1 MSIRYPIICPA
12 KDISIKE
19 VWNVENRIEACLREL
34 KQKNEKAFITYITA
48 GLPDMD
54 KTAQIIKAQES
65 TDIIEL
71 GIPFSDPIADGPV
84 IQQASYEAILAG
96 SSLQKGFELM
106 KRLRSE
112 GVKKPIVF
120 MLYYNTVVGCG
131 LEKFV
136 TECRESGVDGLI
148 IPDLPLEEQEE
159 IKEALKGDDTT
170 ILIELV
176 SPVSKDRIPEILKDA
191 RGFVYC
197 VSSMGVTGQDGS
209 FHREVINYL
218 TDVKKQSKIPVM
230 MGFGI
235 KTADDV
241 RPMKDIIDGAIVGS
255 HFIKLMRASGFDP
268 KEAKRYSDEFKTE
281 LNSL

>member
-1 MSIRYPIICPA
+1 MG
-12 KDISIKE
+12 
-19 VWNVENRIEACLREL
+19 NRIESCLQEL

-54 KTAQIIKAQES
+54 KTAEIIKAQAS
-65 TDIIEL
+65 TDIVEL

-96 SSLQKGFELM
+96 STLNKGFELM

-112 GVKKPIVF
+112 GVEKPIVF

-131 LEKFV
+131 IKEFV
-136 TECRESGVDGLI
+136 RKCRESGVDGLI

-159 IKEALKGDDTT
+159 IREELKGDDTT

-176 SPVSKDRIPEILKDA
+176 SPVSRDRVPAILKDA

-197 VSSMGVTGQDGS
+197 VSSMGVTGQDAAFHKEVLEYLS
-209 FHREVINYL
+209 F
-218 TDVKKQSKIPVM
+218 VKEKSDIPVM

-235 KTADDV
+235 RTAEDV

-255 HFIKLMRASGFDP
+255 HFIKLMRESGFDP
-268 KEAKRYSDEFKTE
+268 QEAKKYSDQFKKE